1 MVEIRST
8 VTEMKNT
15 FEGLIS
21 RLDRNEERISELED
35 ISAKTP
41 KTEKQTEILKKMG
54 KKEQNRIVK
63 HYGVTTKGVT
73 YV

>member
-1 MVEIRST
+1 MHNSGLPGRQWANT
-8 VTEMKNT
+8 KVTIDTAGGLSKGRVGEM
-15 FEGLIS
+15 
-21 RLDRNEERISELED
+21 
-35 ISAKTP
+35 
-41 KTEKQTEILKKMG
+41 EKQTEILKKMG